1 LIGLESE
8 PRGMSEIH
16 FIGGEKGGI
25 GKSVL
30 SRVLAQYWIDRQTP
44 WRGFDGDLSH
54 GALVRYYAD
63 FATPLDLERLE
74 DLDTLLETAA
84 AEPETRLLID
94 LAAQSER
101 PLHAWLASAD
111 VPQLSQELGIRLVLW
126 HIMDEGKDSVTLL
139 ERLIG
144 RYGES
149 VEYVVVLN
157 QGRGESFE
165 LFEQADVRGH
175 LRRLEIPV
183 ITLRDLHRATMRK
196 IDRLDKSFW
205 AAAHN
210 EGPPGESLGLM
221 ERQRV
226 KVWLRHAYD
235 ELERIGL

>member
-1 LIGLESE
+1 V
-8 PRGMSEIH
+8 SEIH

-30 SRVLAQYWIDRQTP
+30 ARVLAQYWIDRRIP

-63 FATPLDLERLE
+63 FATPLDVERLE
-74 DLDTLLETAA
+74 ALDTLLETAA
-84 AEPETRLLID
+84 AEPEGRLLID

-101 PLHAWLASAD
+101 HLHAWLESAD
-111 VPQLSQELGIRLVLW
+111 VPQLSTELSVRLVLW
-126 HIMDEGKDSVTLL
+126 HVMDEGKDSVTLL

-144 RYGES
+144 RYGDS
-149 VEYVVVLN
+149 VSYVVVLN

-165 LFEQADVRGH
+165 LFEQAEVREQV
-175 LRRLEIPV
+175 REMEIPV

-210 EGPPGESLGLM
+210 DAPAGESLGLM

-226 KVWLRHAYD
+226 KVWLRHAYG